1 MCTFIFAC
9 LCNYFCV
16 ISSERLSEKY
26 IYLNFRI
33 TEKFVRISS
42 PMKKDESTCFSIVG
56 CLSFGTNDILG

>member
-16 ISSERLSEKY
+16 ISSERLNENVY
-26 IYLNFRI
+26 IINFSI

-42 PMKKDESTCFSIVG
+42 AMKRDSTVPVS
-56 CLSFGTNDILG
+56 LY